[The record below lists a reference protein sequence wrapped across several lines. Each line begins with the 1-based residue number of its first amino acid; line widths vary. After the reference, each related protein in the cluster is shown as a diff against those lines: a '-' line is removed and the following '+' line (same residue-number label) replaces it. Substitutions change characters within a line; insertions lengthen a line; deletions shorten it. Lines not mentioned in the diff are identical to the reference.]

1 MDPAAI
7 PDPADRRDSAAPSVS
22 AAPRPDPVSA
32 GIPPR
37 RRDVVLDA
45 LRLIAVL
52 LMIASHTTRLIA
64 WGERRGWSRFSLLIE
79 PLTASLFLILVGA
92 SLTHSWKAAQER
104 GPAAREGGR
113 SAWFRKQA
121 LRAAGLWAISCLF
134 YALEDGFRLPDV
146 LTMSGILATIA
157 YATLLGMLLVA
168 SPRPVSLLALVAAL
182 ALGLHYGLDR
192 NGLRVF
198 ALNAGNSPLLPLLP
212 LACLGS
218 LGALALRR
226 GRAARYGLLAAAA
239 AGTAF
244 LLARH
249 GFAEIFSEPLGRYST
264 VRVQQ
269 WMQHGRM
276 ARREI
281 PYYNLRPILVAMV
294 ACLTVLLYAAL
305 SLARPWLERGQR
317 AFLAMGRRS
326 LGVYILHLSVL
337 AAFVVG
343 GGKRPLQK
351 AWEGDAV
358 ILGVIALCWAYALGR
373 DAIAARRLRPHDPRK
388 AMPRNGV

>member
-1 MDPAAI
+1 MRRQMLNANLLPMDPAAL
-7 PDPADRRDSAAPSVS
+7 PESAVFPSPLPSPVS
-22 AAPRPDPVSA
+22 AAST
-32 GIPPR
+32 R

-64 WGERRGWSRFSLLIE
+64 WDERRAWSRFSLLIE
-79 PLTASLFLILVGA
+79 PFTASLFLILVGA
-92 SLTHSWKAAQER
+92 SLTHSWNAAKR
-104 GPAAREGGR
+104 HGR
-113 SAWFRKQA
+113 AAWFRKQG

-134 YALEDGFRLPDV
+134 YALEDGMRLPDV

-157 YATLLGMLLVA
+157 YATLAGMILVA
-168 SPRPVSLLALVAAL
+168 SPRPATLLAAVAAL

-192 NGLRVF
+192 DGLRIF
-198 ALNAGNSPLLPLLP
+198 ALNAGNSPWLPLFP
-212 LACLGS
+212 LACLGA
-218 LGALALRR
+218 LGALTLER
-226 GRAARYGLLAAAA
+226 GRFTRYGLAAAA
-239 AGTAF
+239 AVG
-244 LLARH
+244 LAYLVSRH
-249 GFAEIFSEPLGRYST
+249 GFAAIFSEPVGRYTT

-269 WMQHGRM
+269 WMTHGQM

-281 PYYNLRPILVAMV
+281 PYYNLRPVLVLAI

-317 AFLAMGRRS
+317 ILLAMGRRS

-358 ILGVIALCWAYALGR
+358 IAGLLALCWAYALGR
-373 DAIAARRLRPHDPRK
+373 DAFAARKQGSL
-388 AMPRNGV
+388 

>member
-1 MDPAAI
+1 LVLMDPAAI
-7 PDPADRRDSAAPSVS
+7 PESADSSAPAPSAASLP
-22 AAPRPDPVSA
+22 APPPGASF
-32 GIPPR
+32 PR
-37 RRDVVLDA
+37 RRDAALDA

-52 LMIASHTTRLIA
+52 LMIASHTTRLIV
-64 WGERRGWSRFSLLIE
+64 WEERRGWSRFSLLIE
-79 PLTASLFLILVGA
+79 PFTASLFLILVGA
-92 SLTHSWKAAQER
+92 SLTHSWS
-104 GPAAREGGR
+104 AARRRGR
-113 SAWFRKQA
+113 AAWFRKQA

-168 SPRPVSLLALVAAL
+168 SPRPPTLLASVAAL

-192 NGLRVF
+192 NGLRIF
-198 ALNAGNSPLLPLLP
+198 ALNAGNSPWLPLFP
-212 LACLGS
+212 LACLGA
-218 LGALALRR
+218 LGALALER
-226 GRAARYGLLAAAA
+226 GRVARYGLLAAAA
-239 AGTAF
+239 AGMAF

-249 GFAEIFSEPLGRYST
+249 GFAPIFSEPLGRYTT

-269 WMQHGRM
+269 WMEHGHM
-276 ARREI
+276 SRREI
-281 PYYNLRPILVAMV
+281 PYYNLRPILVAMI

-317 AFLAMGRRS
+317 VFLAMGRRS

-337 AAFVVG
+337 AAFVVN

-351 AWEGDAV
+351 AWMGDAV

-373 DAIAARRLRPHDPRK
+373 DAFAARKPRR
-388 AMPRNGV
+388 MGTVPPG

>member
-1 MDPAAI
+1 MDPAAL
-7 PDPADRRDSAAPSVS
+7 PETDAPPAASDAA
-22 AAPRPDPVSA
+22 
-32 GIPPR
+32 PR

-79 PLTASLFLILVGA
+79 PFTASLFLILVGA
-92 SLTHSWKAAQER
+92 SLTHSWA
-104 GPAAREGGR
+104 AARGRGR

-168 SPRPVSLLALVAAL
+168 SPRPVPLLALAAAL

-244 LLARH
+244 LLAGH

-269 WMQHGRM
+269 WMQHGQM

-305 SLARPWLERGQR
+305 SLARPWLERGR
-317 AFLAMGRRS
+317 RVLLAMGRRS

-337 AAFVVG
+337 AAFVVA

-351 AWEGDAV
+351 TWEGDAV

-373 DAIAARRLRPHDPRK
+373 DALAARNSRGGARPSPEAVPGSRS
-388 AMPRNGV
+388 